1 MTTQGLTHGDR
12 CIDLYA
18 RVNRGAYKRANNA
31 EKDSKQ
37 ERDLKECTGIPAI
50 NGFEALNA
58 RPDQTLE
65 EIKGVDLKL
74 V

>member
-1 MTTQGLTHGDR
+1 M
-12 CIDLYA
+12 
-18 RVNRGAYKRANNA
+18 RANNA
-31 EKDSKQ
+31 EKNSLY
-37 ERDLKECTGIPAI
+37 ERELQECTGIPAI
-50 NGFEALNA
+50 NEFPLFA

>member
-1 MTTQGLTHGDR
+1 M
-12 CIDLYA
+12 
-18 RVNRGAYKRANNA
+18 RANNA

-37 ERDLKECTGIPAI
+37 ERELQECTGIPAV
-50 NGFEALNA
+50 NDWPFFE

>member
-1 MTTQGLTHGDR
+1 M
-12 CIDLYA
+12 
-18 RVNRGAYKRANNA
+18 RANNA
-31 EKDSKQ
+31 EKDSIQ
-37 ERDLKECTGIPAI
+37 EREMRECTGVPAI
-50 NGFEALNA
+50 NEFPLIYA

>member
-1 MTTQGLTHGDR
+1 M
-12 CIDLYA
+12 
-18 RVNRGAYKRANNA
+18 RANNA
-31 EKDSKQ
+31 EKNSLQ
-37 ERDLKECTGIPAI
+37 ERELQECTGIPAI
-50 NGFEALNA
+50 NEFPLFV

>member
-1 MTTQGLTHGDR
+1 M
-12 CIDLYA
+12 
-18 RVNRGAYKRANNA
+18 RANNA
-31 EKDSKQ
+31 EKNSLQ
-37 ERDLKECTGIPAI
+37 ERELQECTGIPAI
-50 NGFEALNA
+50 NEFPLFAV